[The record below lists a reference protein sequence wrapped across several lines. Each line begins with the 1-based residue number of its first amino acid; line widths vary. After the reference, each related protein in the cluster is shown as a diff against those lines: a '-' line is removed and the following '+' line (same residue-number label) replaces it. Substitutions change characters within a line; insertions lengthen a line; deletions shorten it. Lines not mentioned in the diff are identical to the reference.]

1 MRYRLG
7 GGERDP
13 VASETPTQGQARPV
27 ARPGWE
33 ILGGEGTV
41 DAFILVQVE
50 PGKAASV
57 FERIRSLEGVI
68 VAQMVTGPYDVIAR
82 VRAADLH
89 SLKVPLSDRLRAL
102 DGVLHALA
110 CPVVPRQG
118 GVGR

>member
-1 MRYRLG
+1 MRYLG

-41 DAFILVQVE
+41 DAFILVQAE

-57 FERIRSLEGVI
+57 FERMRSLEGVI
-68 VAQMVTGPYDVIAR
+68 DAQMVSGPYDVIAR
-82 VRAADLH
+82 VRATDLY
-89 SLKVPLSDRLRAL
+89 SLKVPFADRLRAL

-110 CPVVPRQG
+110 CPVVPSQG
-118 GVGR
+118 GIGR